1 MALIVHVEP
10 TDLNDRYTRDYLRVM
25 VEHTLDRGHEVHVI
39 DETCVLTRESFT
51 NKEIGADPGVF
62 ILHSCWHQVARDEM
76 IERMRNAVDLIIVV
90 RKHPVPTFRALEA
103 LFTAAQRMMNRL
115 DDVKSYHTS
124 LKHRIDETSK
134 DSTAVLELGRKLINP
149 RAT

>member
-1 MALIVHVEP
+1 
-10 TDLNDRYTRDYLRVM
+10 
-25 VEHTLDRGHEVHVI
+25 
-39 DETCVLTRESFT
+39 
-51 NKEIGADPGVF
+51 
-62 ILHSCWHQVARDEM
+62 
-76 IERMRNAVDLIIVV
+76 
-90 RKHPVPTFRALEA
+90 
-103 LFTAAQRMMNRL
+103 MNRL